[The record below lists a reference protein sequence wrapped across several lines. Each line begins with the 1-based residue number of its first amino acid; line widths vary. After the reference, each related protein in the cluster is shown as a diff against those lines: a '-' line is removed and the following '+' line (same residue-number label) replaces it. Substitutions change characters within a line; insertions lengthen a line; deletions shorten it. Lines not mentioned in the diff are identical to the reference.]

1 MSCSDPDCGACLIR
15 EVMQSM
21 KDRGA
26 PVDVAVEFM
35 LSILGEVYTDT
46 DFEHAYIAP
55 QGDPG
60 VVH

>member
-26 PVDVAVEFM
+26 PVEVAVEFM
-35 LSILGEVYTDT
+35 LGILSEVYTDL
-46 DFEHAYIAP
+46 DFEHGYIAQ